1 MSAFVLSVSLPMIIN
16 VATDLISTN
25 SYNCC
30 KPRLRQQLLLASH
43 LAVQSLHTIP
53 NIHASPHCAS
63 YLLPS
68 LSELPRFSSTARHVR
83 NRLAPVD
90 IPRTTLEEAK

>member
-53 NIHASPHCAS
+53 NIS

-90 IPRTTLEEAK
+90 VPRTTLEEAK